1 MAFMILPRFQPATRT
16 GLKYFSKPPSANN
29 ADEIAASVVHPA
41 QTKVSRVRLL
51 RRRSVHAQPLS

>member
-1 MAFMILPRFQPATRT
+1 MIPAKVSAGDPNRFED
-16 GLKYFSKPPSANN
+16 FSKPPSANN